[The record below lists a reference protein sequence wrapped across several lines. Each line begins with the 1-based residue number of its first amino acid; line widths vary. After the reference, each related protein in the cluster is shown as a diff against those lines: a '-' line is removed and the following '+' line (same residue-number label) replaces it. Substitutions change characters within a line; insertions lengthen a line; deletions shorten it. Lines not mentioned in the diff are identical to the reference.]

1 MDDTNS
7 HDLETCA
14 SPPCATTPRTAPT
27 FTSSDVSVRFSDV
40 SVSSRSPPP
49 FSAPRSF
56 PAPTS
61 CNPTQILATIRS
73 RRIDRHPSDLIG
85 NTPSRDATERLFYM
99 NSSAMST
106 GAHKHMLETL
116 EKIRVE
122 KSEGMRYA
130 DAKAHTP
137 GEINANSSRKF
148 TITPGQD
155 GGVDTQTNP
164 QSPDAKGF
172 IARQRVSISGLR
184 SETSLNGK
192 KGTLVRWLNSKKC
205 WAVDESDTE
214 KLARIKPD
222 NLELVRPGPDE
233 PRYWPV
239 GVHISELV
247 FDIGSDAPVAM
258 LVGREGFQ
266 GFGGFWG
273 IKQNA
278 NRGLSPTKSFDQ
290 TSFSRER

>member
-7 HDLETCA
+7 HDFETCA

-85 NTPSRDATERLFYM
+85 NTQSRDVTERLFYM

-122 KSEGMRYA
+122 M
-130 DAKAHTP
+130 
-137 GEINANSSRKF
+137 
-148 TITPGQD
+148 Q
-155 GGVDTQTNP
+155 
-164 QSPDAKGF
+164 
-172 IARQRVSISGLR
+172 GLR
-184 SETSLNGK
+184 HHG
-192 KGTLVRWLNSKKC
+192 WLILATCSWRGPYVEAVHQDHAALLRPKLPYFAVQPLSSDLHDL
-205 WAVDESDTE
+205 WAV
-214 KLARIKPD
+214 
-222 NLELVRPGPDE
+222 
-233 PRYWPV
+233 
-239 GVHISELV
+239 
-247 FDIGSDAPVAM
+247 APT
-258 LVGREGFQ
+258 
-266 GFGGFWG
+266 
-273 IKQNA
+273 
-278 NRGLSPTKSFDQ
+278 RG
-290 TSFSRER
+290 